1 MAKYIEFGFR
11 NKKLLLPFGVAFMQ
25 IIINILDLVFAEP
38 IKNPT
43 LDMIVIGLS
52 ELASPVIGLVKISSL
67 KNHINRPDKEKYPL
81 KKRFLHFFIL
91 FLIFALYLILSI
103 FLTIQGKLYEQKNNQ
118 NMQNLHNSGFSSYES
133 LEMIF
138 ICLVSIILLKYK
150 YFIHHIISI
159 VMFKVLCISID
170 LILDN
175 FPYIYSRGALFIVLC
190 IFSVLLDAIDYG
202 YQKYRYIIL
211 SFLGCWIHSWNG

>member
-1 MAKYIEFGFR
+1 
-11 NKKLLLPFGVAFMQ
+11 MQ

-91 FLIFALYLILSI
+91 FLIFALYV
-103 FLTIQGKLYEQKNNQ
+103 F
-118 NMQNLHNSGFSSYES
+118 
-133 LEMIF
+133 
-138 ICLVSIILLKYK
+138 
-150 YFIHHIISI
+150 
-159 VMFKVLCISID
+159 
-170 LILDN
+170 
-175 FPYIYSRGALFIVLC
+175 
-190 IFSVLLDAIDYG
+190 
-202 YQKYRYIIL
+202 
-211 SFLGCWIHSWNG
+211 